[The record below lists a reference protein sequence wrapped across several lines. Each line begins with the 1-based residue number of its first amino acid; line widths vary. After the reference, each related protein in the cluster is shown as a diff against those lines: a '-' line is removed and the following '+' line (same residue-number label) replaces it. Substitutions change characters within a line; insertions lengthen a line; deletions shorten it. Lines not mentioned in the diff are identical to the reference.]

1 MMMDRSYTTN
11 DEIETVRNLWEQ
23 GVLIAQRN
31 GDFYKSQ
38 LYQLENS
45 YLEVVW
51 HTHFNVVVKV
61 SAFTDAD
68 RLEPYLAD
76 ISLEGLL
83 IEVLG

>member
-1 MMMDRSYTTN
+1 MMTDRSYTTN

-23 GVLIAQRN
+23 GVLLAQRN

-38 LYQLENS
+38 LYQIESS

-61 SAFTDAD
+61 SAFTDTAL
-68 RLEPYLAD
+68 LEPYLAD

-83 IEVLG
+83 AELFG